1 MRCSSC
7 DSESAEGNFC
17 DVCGARMA
25 DRCPNCGAVNRSV
38 ANFCRDCGARLV
50 ATANAHAVTA
60 TILPSTKTDHPAY
73 ASSHVIAEERKRLT
87 VLFADI
93 RGSTAFIEKL
103 DPEEVR
109 KHFDPVLQVMMDAV
123 RRYGGTVNQV
133 LGDGIMAL
141 FGAPMAH
148 EDHAV
153 RACYAA
159 LAMQEEMRRSS
170 AKDQETSG
178 QSLRIGIGL
187 NSGEV
192 VVRSVSNDLNFDYS
206 ALGQT
211 THLAARMESLA
222 APGKVLISATTW
234 QDAEGFIEVKSLGLL
249 PIKGFSSAVEAFEL
263 VGVTA
268 ARSRLQAAATRG
280 LTTFVGRQGEI
291 DLVHKLIRQIAVGQG
306 QMLALV
312 GEAGIGKSR
321 LIRHC
326 LADSLS
332 AELMVLEGPAV
343 SYGKTIP
350 YFPLVRLLRS
360 YFGVSEADEPDH
372 VRAKIIE
379 QMISLD
385 GALNDWIPAI
395 FALLGVLPRASA
407 SDLERQTTELARATV
422 SFANAEP
429 QDRRRRTFDAL
440 TRLLLSASHRQP
452 LVAIFE
458 DLHWIDS
465 DSQAFLNELVDK
477 LAHGRILLWVTYR
490 PGYSHSWANHG
501 YYNRLRLTPL
511 PAPDAGQL
519 LDVILGAHSELTKL
533 KEILARRTAGNPFFV
548 EESIRA
554 LVEAGVLVGTRGDYR
569 PAVLIESV
577 RIPNTVQ
584 TVLAERIDRLA
595 AEEKELL
602 QGAAVIGAAI
612 PDRLLRAASELAE
625 ERFRSALATLK
636 SSEFLVETS
645 LYPEVEYRFT
655 HALISEVTYNALLH
669 DKRVALHARTLTA
682 LESISAEQ
690 PLHWIETLADHAYR
704 AESWRKAAIYLRQAG
719 NKAMSHSAFGAA
731 MMSYERAFNALSHL
745 EQSDAKLEQQ
755 IDLHLDWRN
764 VLFLRGELSRVGEHL
779 GQAEVLAEQLGDQRR
794 LARVLNFQNGYYGLA
809 GDPERAI
816 EAGRRALELPV
827 TQQDVALLTVTR
839 YYTGVAYN
847 RVAQYDR
854 AATILRS
861 GISSVQGDLKF
872 ARFGTAAILSVMLRS
887 HLIQSLALTG
897 GFEEGIERAREAV
910 EIAEQAQH
918 TVSLIH
924 LQSSL
929 GFLHLLKGDFAAAVP
944 ILEGALA
951 LCAEKQISIYV
962 PLVTPRLG
970 YAYFNVDRQE
980 EGLRLMEESIEDSAN
995 VGRAAFRALT
1005 LTWLA
1010 EAYLAAGRFNDAQS
1024 CAQQAIDLAKQNKEP
1039 GHGALAFKVY
1049 ADIAA
1054 QHAPEE
1060 IEQTETSYRRA
1071 LELACSMGMRPLQA
1085 HCHAGLAR
1093 LYLAVGAC
1101 DLARRESEAA
1111 SGLYRATAMTAWQV
1125 TMENNL
1131 TRLG

>member
-7 DSESAEGNFC
+7 DSDSAEGNFC
-17 DVCGARMA
+17 DVCGARTA

-50 ATANAHAVTA
+50 PKAHAHAVTA
-60 TILPSTKTDHPAY
+60 TV
-73 ASSHVIAEERKRLT
+73 SSSIAEERKRVT

-93 RGSTAFIEKL
+93 RGSTALIEKL

-109 KHFDPVLQVMMDAV
+109 KHFDPVLRVMMDAV

-159 LAMQEEMRRSS
+159 LTMQEEMRRSGAQAQARS
-170 AKDQETSG
+170 AESF
-178 QSLRIGIGL
+178 RVGIGL

-192 VVRSVSNDLNFDYS
+192 VVRSVSNDVNFDYS

-211 THLAARMESLA
+211 THLAARMEALA
-222 APGKVLISATTW
+222 APGTILISATTLHE
-234 QDAEGFIEVKSLGLL
+234 AEGFIEVNSLGAL
-249 PIKGFSSAVEAFEL
+249 PVKGFSSAVEAFEL

-268 ARSRLQAAATRG
+268 ARSRLQAAAMRG
-280 LTTFVGRQGEI
+280 LTAFVGRQGEI
-291 DLVHKLIRQIAVGQG
+291 DLVHQLIRQIAAGQG
-306 QMLALV
+306 QMLAMV

-321 LIRHC
+321 LVRQC
-326 LADSLS
+326 LADLPS
-332 AELMVLEGPAV
+332 AEPMVLEAPAV
-343 SYGKTIP
+343 SYGRTIP
-350 YFPLVRLLRS
+350 YLPLVQLLRS
-360 YFGVSEADEPDH
+360 YFSLSEVDAPQH
-372 VRAKIIE
+372 VRSKAIDR
-379 QMISLD
+379 MMSLD
-385 GALNDWIPAI
+385 AGLNDGIPAI
-395 FALLGVLPRASA
+395 LALLGVLPPASGASA
-407 SDLERQTTELARATV
+407 ERPTTELAGALA
-422 SFANAEP
+422 SFGNAEP

-440 TRLLLSASHRQP
+440 TRLLLSASQRQP
-452 LVAIFE
+452 LIAVFE

-465 DSQAFLNELVDK
+465 DSQAFLNELVEK
-477 LAHGRILLWVTYR
+477 LGYGRILLWVTYR
-490 PGYSHSWANHG
+490 PGYSHSWADHI
-501 YYNRLRLTPL
+501 YYNRLRLAPL
-511 PAPDAGQL
+511 PAEDASRL
-519 LDVILGAHSELTKL
+519 LDVILGERSELTKL

-548 EESIRA
+548 EEGIRA
-554 LVEAGVLVGTRGDYR
+554 LVEAGVLTGTRGNYR
-569 PAVLIESV
+569 AAVLIESV

-595 AEEKELL
+595 PEAKEFL
-602 QGAAVIGAAI
+602 QIAAVIGAAI
-612 PDRLLRAASELAE
+612 PDRLLRAATELPEA
-625 ERFRSALATLK
+625 RFDRALATLK
-636 SSEFLVETS
+636 SGEFLIETI

-655 HALISEVTYNALLH
+655 HALIREVTYNALLH
-669 DKRVALHARTLTA
+669 ERSVALHARTLGA
-682 LESISAEQ
+682 LESISAER
-690 PLHWIETLADHAYR
+690 PLDSIEALADHAYR
-704 AESWRKAAIYLRQAG
+704 AESWHKAVFYLRQAG
-719 NKAMSHSAFGAA
+719 NKAMSRSAFGEALVC
-731 MMSYERAFNALSHL
+731 YERAFNALAHIG
-745 EQSDAKLEQQ
+745 ESDAKLEQQ
-755 IDLHLDWRN
+755 IDLHLDCRN

-779 GQAEVLAEQLGDQRR
+779 GQAEALAEQLGDQRR

-827 TQQDVALLTVTR
+827 TQQDAALFAVTR

-861 GISSVQGDLKF
+861 GITSVHGDLKF
-872 ARFGTAAILSVMLRS
+872 AQFGTAAILSVMLRS

-897 GFEEGIERAREAV
+897 GFEEGIERALEAV

-924 LQSSL
+924 IYSSL
-929 GFLHLLKGDFAAAVP
+929 GFLYLLKGDFALAVP

-970 YAYFNVDRQE
+970 YAYVNSGRNE
-980 EGLRLMEESIEDSAN
+980 EGLRLIEESIEGSAT
-995 VGRAAFRALT
+995 VGRAAFRALS

-1010 EAYLAAGRFNDAQS
+1010 EAQLLLDRLNDAHFHIQQS
-1024 CAQQAIDLAKQNKEP
+1024 LDIAKQNKEP
-1039 GHGALAFKVY
+1039 GHGALALKVY

-1054 QHAPEE
+1054 QSAPRETA
-1060 IEQTETSYRRA
+1060 QTEASYRRA
-1071 LELACSMGMRPLQA
+1071 RELACSMGMRPLQA
-1085 HCHAGLAR
+1085 HCHAGLAK
-1093 LYLAVGAC
+1093 LYLSGGAR
-1101 DLARRESEAA
+1101 DLARREWDAA
-1111 SGLYRATAMTAWQV
+1111 NELYRAMAMTSWEK

-1131 TRLG
+1131 ARWV